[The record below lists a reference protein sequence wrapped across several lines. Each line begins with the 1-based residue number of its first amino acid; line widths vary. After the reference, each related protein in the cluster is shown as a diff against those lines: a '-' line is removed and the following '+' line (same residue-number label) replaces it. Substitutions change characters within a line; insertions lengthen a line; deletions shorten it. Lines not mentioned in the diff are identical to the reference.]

1 LREHVLEILEY
12 NKIKERLAKHTTSR
26 LGHKLVVN
34 LKPVSDLQYINQR
47 QEEVTAAKKILNR
60 EGGVPLGGI
69 RDIREALKKSSKE
82 ITLDGKEL
90 LDIANTL
97 RAGRKLKRYLLG
109 LEDEEDEYRTVMKHV
124 VQIKKFQSLE
134 RTIQK
139 AVDDQGR
146 VMDSASSKLRN
157 IRRKI
162 TNYSQRIKDKLNSIL
177 NSSKYKKF
185 IQDFLVTVRDERYVI
200 PIKSQFQSKVEGI
213 VHDQS
218 ASRQT
223 VFIEPMAVVKLNNE
237 LRSLRSKEEEEIY
250 RILTEL
256 TSEVRKKL
264 TGIKE
269 TLKLLAFLDFT
280 FAKAKY
286 SQEISGAEPLLNE
299 EQNIKLEKARHPLIP
314 QEEVVPIS
322 VQLGDRFNTLVITGP
337 NTGGKTVTLKTVGLL
352 TLMAQAGL
360 HVPALS
366 GSKLAVFDQVYG
378 DIGDEQSIEQNLSTF
393 SSHMTRIIEILR
405 KAEKNTLV
413 LIDEIGAGTDPT
425 EGAALGMS
433 ILEELHNRDIN
444 TIATTH
450 YSQLKAF
457 AYQKDGIEN
466 ASVEFNVE
474 TLRPTYRLQMGLP
487 GRSNAFE
494 IANRLGLDHDIIEQA
509 RNMLS
514 EEQIQADE
522 IIQDI
527 EESKKS
533 IVENEAD
540 IKKQKEEVEALKE
553 EYKDKLAE
561 LKQLKKK
568 IKKDAYKEAE
578 EIIDE
583 AKNKV
588 DKVIKE
594 VKTQTEIDRRQIDR
608 AKSKLDRHSHQLDNR
623 RTDIETEL
631 HEEELE
637 NAPKGLQ
644 EGEQVR
650 IKDLNREGEV
660 VEVLSNKEE
669 VVVQAGPMKVNVDI
683 NRLERID
690 DDEINKS
697 TKQVGK
703 SASIN
708 RIRSKKSRRISPKL
722 DLRGLRAMEAKEK
735 TDKYLDDAYLAGI
748 SKAEIVHGKG
758 TGVLRE
764 VVHDL
769 LEEHPQVIDY
779 RLGQEKEGGL
789 GVTIVEF

>member
-69 RDIREALKKSSKE
+69 RDITEALKKSSKE

>member
-1 LREHVLEILEY
+1 MREHVLEILEY

>member
-1 LREHVLEILEY
+1 MLQILEY
-12 NKIKERLAKHTTSR
+12 NKIKERLAEHTTSR

-124 VQIKKFQSLE
+124 LQIKKFQSLE

-256 TSEVRKKL
+256 TSEVRKEL

-553 EYKDKLAE
+553 EYKAKLAE

-578 EIIDE
+578 EIIDA

-594 VKTQTEIDRRQIDR
+594 VKAQAETDRRQIDR
-608 AKSKLDRHSHQLDNR
+608 AKSKLDRHSHQLDNK

-650 IKDLNREGEV
+650 IKDLNREGEI

-669 VVVQAGPMKVNVDI
+669 VVIQAGPMKVNVDI

-690 DDEINKS
+690 DDEVNKS

-769 LEEHPQVIDY
+769 LEEHPQVIGY

>member
-1 LREHVLEILEY
+1 VLQILEY
-12 NKIKERLAKHTTSR
+12 NKIKERLAEHTTSR

-124 VQIKKFQSLE
+124 LQIKKFQSLE

-256 TSEVRKKL
+256 TSEVRKEL

-553 EYKDKLAE
+553 EYKAKLAE

-578 EIIDE
+578 EIIDA

-594 VKTQTEIDRRQIDR
+594 VKAQAETDRRQIDR
-608 AKSKLDRHSHQLDNR
+608 AKSKLDRHSHQLDNK

-650 IKDLNREGEV
+650 IKDLNREGEI

-669 VVVQAGPMKVNVDI
+669 VVIQAGPMKVNVDI

-690 DDEINKS
+690 DDEVNKS

-769 LEEHPQVIDY
+769 LEEHPQVIGY

>member
-1 LREHVLEILEY
+1 MREHVLEILEY

-69 RDIREALKKSSKE
+69 RDITEALKKSSKE